1 MGLQIFGTRKC
12 PDTRKAERFFRE
24 RGAEYQFIDLAEKG
38 ISPGELASV
47 VAAVKAGGAM
57 GAEAPGGASGGAAAL
72 IDTGGKRF
80 RNRGLAFQDYNAE
93 AEILADP
100 LLLKTPIVRD
110 GRKAVIG
117 DDPAGWAILLQAPR

>member
-12 PDTRKAERFFRE
+12 PDTRKAERYFKE
-24 RGAEYQFIDLAEKG
+24 RGITYQFVDLAEKG
-38 ISPGELASV
+38 ISAGELAGV
-47 VAAVKAGGAM
+47 IAAVKTADGAV
-57 GAEAPGGASGGAAAL
+57 AL

-80 RNRGLAFQDYNAE
+80 RDRGLAYQDYDAE

-117 DDPAGWAILLQAPR
+117 DDPAGWKGMLGS